1 MQTNGAGEL
10 RSDKGCL
17 HRKDR
22 RKAVG
27 MVEYLRKNKW
37 ITLLCISVVVYFF
50 LQYITPLV
58 APLLVAMLFVTIFGP
73 LLQKM
78 QRTFRLNRQVG
89 AVILLLVFGLLLVLL
104 VWMLSVWIVGNLP
117 VWFQNL
123 QGLWQELQESVS
135 NICSF
140 GGRMLDVES
149 GHMEEIISGYME
161 EGGIY
166 LEEKILPEILSGSM
180 KYVKGL
186 LAAGAFVF
194 LFAIST
200 VFFAKDYDRIM
211 NSMLERQECHI
222 LLDIICGLIRYLATF
237 IKAQVTIMLIIGV
250 SCAIVLGITG
260 VPDGV
265 LWGIVAGVLD
275 AFPFVGTG
283 VVLVPLAIVQFIGGY
298 YVKAVV
304 CILLYV
310 GCIFGREILEP
321 KLIGKKMGIPPWV
334 VLTALYAGVKLFGV
348 AGIIKGP
355 LGFVLVQQTF
365 LSLKKAGWWQGEEFP
380 GDESED
386 EDESVDAGKAGTK
399 KNCETAEKEKTAAK
413 DEMI

>member
-1 MQTNGAGEL
+1 MQTDGAGK
-10 RSDKGCL
+10 RRRDKGCL
-17 HRKDR
+17 LREDR

-50 LQYITPLV
+50 LQFITPLV

-78 QRTFRLNRQVG
+78 QRGLRLNRQVG

-117 VWFQNL
+117 VWFQNM
-123 QGLWQELQESVS
+123 QNLWEKLQESVS
-135 NICSF
+135 GICNF
-140 GGRMLDVES
+140 GSRILDVES
-149 GHMEEIISGYME
+149 SHMEEIVSGYMK
-161 EGGIY
+161 EGEVY

-180 KYVKGL
+180 KYAKGI
-186 LAAGAFVF
+186 LAAGAFLFLFTISAVF
-194 LFAIST
+194 L
-200 VFFAKDYDRIM
+200 AKDYDRIM
-211 NSMLERQECHI
+211 NGLLERQECHI
-222 LLDIICGLIRYLATF
+222 LLDVICGLIRYLATF
-237 IKAQVTIMLIIGV
+237 IKAQAIIMLLIGV
-250 SCAIVLGITG
+250 ACATVLGITG
-260 VPDGV
+260 IPDGV

-283 VVLVPLAIVQFIGGY
+283 IVLVPLAIVQFIGGY

-310 GCIFGREILEP
+310 GCIFAREILEP

-355 LGFVLVQQTF
+355 LGFILVQQTF
-365 LSLKKAGWWQGEEFP
+365 LSLKKAGWWQH
-380 GDESED
+380 DEA
-386 EDESVDAGKAGTK
+386 AGKENATTGG
-399 KNCETAEKEKTAAK
+399 EK
-413 DEMI
+413 I